1 MLKITTANE
10 NKRIEVFS
18 ECRQTSPMFLIGS
31 IKVPWWFSRKESAC
45 NAGDLGSIS
54 GSGRSPGE
62 EHSYPLQYSCLENPM
77 YRGAWQAAVHS
88 VAQSWTRLKWLSS
101 SSNKSRG
108 QNVIKHWKQC
118 SIIFVP
124 LLHNAEYIKDPILSY
139 NMGLL
144 DFKPSCRSAGWWAET
159 LGFL

>member
-1 MLKITTANE
+1 MKIKE
-10 NKRIEVFS
+10 LRFFS
-18 ECRQTSPMFLIGS
+18 KCRQRILMFLIGS

-62 EHSYPLQYSCLENPM
+62 GHGYPLQYSCLENPM

-88 VAQSWTRLKWLSS
+88 VAQSWTQLKWLSS
-101 SSNKSRG
+101 SSNKSIG

-124 LLHNAEYIKDPILSY
+124 LLHNAEYINDPILSY

-144 DFKPSCRSAGWWAET
+144 DFKPSCRSAGWWAEK